1 MKLIKVLFA
10 IIFLSLVAMQGV
22 SAAEPAQPVQAG
34 GFFESLDGAVREV
47 GRKAGTNLTTAM
59 KETGYKVA
67 DTLTPT
73 ALMIGGG
80 LGLIYLLYEV
90 MQFLSGKTKSML
102 VVLFDVG
109 IPCVFA
115 VAFITAYPT
124 LLPKFEAVLDVFRTL
139 GTGSGGTTPFDG
151 ILNVYASVFKLI
163 AQAVKSAFESGIK
176 ASQLVTAPTK
186 FMVSFIDLLVTILFC
201 LVILFVLLTGISE
214 VLGLLLI
221 GPFLFSVG
229 VAFGPVMIAGLVTP
243 WTRDYFTKWVQ
254 FLVVSAGLQG
264 VINVIFSIAQNLM
277 QTVGV
282 SNTPGQATAVSLVI
296 ILILLLTINSM
307 VSQAPSITSALFP
320 GHIGVARSN
329 GAAVKE
335 AMQKG
340 SNAGKT
346 TAQSA
351 GKVVTATMK
360 GGLSGL
366 KQGASFARKL
376 GGSKKP

>member
-10 IIFLSLVAMQGV
+10 IIFLSLVAIQGV
-22 SAAEPAQPVQAG
+22 SAAEPAKPVQAG

-59 KETGYKVA
+59 KETGYTVA
-67 DTLTPT
+67 RSLTPM

-80 LGLIYLLYEV
+80 LGLIFLLYEV
-90 MQFLSGKTKSML
+90 MQFLSGRTNSML

-124 LLPKFEAVLDVFRTL
+124 LLPKFEAVLDVFRNL
-139 GTGSGGTTPFDG
+139 GTSSGGTTPFDG

-163 AQAVKSAFESGIK
+163 AQAVKTAFSNGITLT
-176 ASQLVTAPTK
+176 QLVKDPGK
-186 FMVSFIDLLVTILFC
+186 FTVNLIDLFVTILFC
-201 LVILFVLLTGISE
+201 LVILFVLLTGIAE

-243 WTRDYFTKWVQ
+243 WTRDYFSKWVQ
-254 FLVVSAGLQG
+254 FLVISAGLQG
-264 VINVIFSIAQNLM
+264 VINVIFSIAQKLM

-282 SNTPGQATAVSLVI
+282 SNTPDQPTAVSLVV

-320 GHIGVARSN
+320 GHVGVAKSS
-329 GAAVKE
+329 GAAIKD
-335 AMQKG
+335 AMSKG
-340 SNAGKT
+340 GNAGKT
-346 TAQSA
+346 AASAA
-351 GKVVTATMK
+351 GKAVTSTVK
-360 GGLSGL
+360 GGFGGL
-366 KQGASFARKL
+366 KQGVRFAKML